1 MEKKKSIHAKRDKW
15 QGYQEVV
22 YCRLVAFQLI
32 SFFLMFPQNQQ
43 NKTFLKSEII

>member
-1 MEKKKSIHAKRDKW
+1 MQKEINGKVP
-15 QGYQEVV
+15 QEVV